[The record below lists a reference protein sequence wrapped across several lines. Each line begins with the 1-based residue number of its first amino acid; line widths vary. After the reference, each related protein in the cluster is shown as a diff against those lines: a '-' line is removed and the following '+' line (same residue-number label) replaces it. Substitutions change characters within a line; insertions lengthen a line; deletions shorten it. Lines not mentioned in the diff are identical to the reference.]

1 MKYEIDPERLEG
13 QAEEAATFLRSIAS
27 KHRLTILC
35 RLLQG
40 ERSAGELAE
49 LLAITNSN
57 LSQHL
62 TKLRDEELVTTRR
75 KGTTIYYRLAPDRVE
90 PLLAELYRIFC
101 VP

>member
-1 MKYEIDPERLEG
+1 MKYEIDPERLEA
-13 QAEEAATFLRSIAS
+13 QAEEAAAFLRSIAS
-27 KHRLTILC
+27 KHRLTVLC
-35 RLLQG
+35 RLLGG

-49 LLAITNSN
+49 LLSVTNSN

-62 TKLRDEELVTTRR
+62 TRLREEGLVTTRR
-75 KGTTIYYRLAPDRVE
+75 EGTTIYYRLVPDRVE